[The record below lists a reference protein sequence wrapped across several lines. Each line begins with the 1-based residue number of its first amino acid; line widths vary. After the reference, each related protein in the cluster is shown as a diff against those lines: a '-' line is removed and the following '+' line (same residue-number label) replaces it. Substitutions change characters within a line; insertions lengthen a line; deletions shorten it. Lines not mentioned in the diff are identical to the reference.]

1 MSRQQ
6 QVFLVIPVF
15 NEASVIGG
23 VLIEALK
30 KYPNIVCVNDGS
42 SDDSSLEIRK
52 TTAHLVEH
60 PINLGQG
67 AALQTGIEYALLNK
81 NIKYIVTFDADGQH
95 GLDDVATMLDVIEKG
110 KLDIVL
116 GSRFLGNTV
125 NMPKLKKIVLKA
137 AIKFANLTSGVKLT
151 DTHNGLRVFTRATAK
166 RLNLQAS
173 DYSHASE
180 IIEKIGTLNLKYAEV
195 PITVTYTEY
204 SKSKGQ
210 SMINAVNIGFD
221 ILLDKVMGR

>member
-1 MSRQQ
+1 MNRIA
-6 QVFLVIPVF
+6 LVIPVF
-15 NEASVIGG
+15 NEGRQIYKTLQQVDM
-23 VLIEALK
+23 K
-30 KYPNIVCVNDGS
+30 KYYVVCVNDGS
-42 SDDSSLEIRK
+42 NDDSSLEIRK

-60 PINLGQG
+60 PMNLGQG

-81 NIKYIVTFDADGQH
+81 HIKYIVTFDADGQH
-95 GLDDVATMLDVIEKG
+95 GLDDVANMIDVIEKE
-110 KLDIVL
+110 KLDVVL

-125 NMPKLKKIVLKA
+125 NMPKLKKIILKTA
-137 AIKFANLTSGVKLT
+137 VKFANLTSGIKLT
-151 DTHNGLRVFTRATAK
+151 DTHNGLRVFTRATAE

-180 IIEKIGTLNLKYAEV
+180 IIEKVRTLNLKYTEV
-195 PITVTYTEY
+195 PITITYTEY

-210 SMINAVNIGFD
+210 SMINAINIGFD